1 MDIRKYT
8 KKPHI
13 MKTAYTL
20 YRIGATA
27 LLIGAALKI
36 IYPLY
41 ASYIYTAGAVLFAVT
56 QFICRERGGNIAL
69 RRLVF
74 QQQLGGIA
82 LIVAGV
88 LMFTHIRNEWIVA
101 LFIGALFE
109 LYTAFRIPQEKGK
122 IK

>member
-1 MDIRKYT
+1 
-8 KKPHI
+8 
-13 MKTAYTL
+13 MKTIKIL
-20 YRIGATA
+20 YHRAAISVV
-27 LLIGAALKI
+27 IGAASRLLL
-36 IYPLY
+36 PELY
-41 ASYIYTAGAVLFAVT
+41 AYIYAAGAVIFAVT

-82 LIVAGV
+82 LIAAGV
-88 LMFTHIRNEWIVA
+88 LMFTHICNEWIVA